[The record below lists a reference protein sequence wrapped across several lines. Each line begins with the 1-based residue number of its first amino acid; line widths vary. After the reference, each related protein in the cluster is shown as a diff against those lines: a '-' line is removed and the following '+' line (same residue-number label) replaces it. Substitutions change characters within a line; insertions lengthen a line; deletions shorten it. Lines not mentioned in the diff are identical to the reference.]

1 MTGSL
6 QVKNGKYYA
15 VINLTDTNGKRKQ
28 KWISTGL
35 EIKGNKKRAE
45 QFLRDKLKEY
55 ELQKHLVNSDILFSD
70 YISYWL
76 ENKKNSLDENTYQSY
91 LTIAKAHILPYFQ
104 SLNKPLVN
112 ISRDDI
118 QQYINFKY
126 ENGRFDGKGGLSA
139 KTVKS
144 HIVIIK
150 QTLKEAVKSNLILA
164 NPSEYVTIPKIKRY
178 EPNFYTAAQINKLLS
193 VTQDNPLY
201 YIIYFTVYFG
211 LRRSEV
217 LGLKWDSVNF
227 EANILT
233 IKHTVVRFA
242 NTIEKDQTKNNSSY
256 RSFPLTE
263 ETKNMLI
270 ELKKKEE
277 ANRKLFGSEYIN
289 NDYIFKRDNGKTYSP
304 DYISRGFSKILLTNN
319 LPHIRF
325 HDLRHSCASLL
336 VANGFNLKDIQEWL
350 GHADIQTTA
359 NIYAHLDSERK
370 KNISQTIANSFN
382 KC

>member
-104 SLNKPLVN
+104 NLNKSLIN

-150 QTLKEAVKSNLILA
+150 QALKEAVKSNLILA
-164 NPSEYVTIPKIKRY
+164 NPSEYVVMPKIKRY
-178 EPNFYTAAQINKLLS
+178 EPNFYTAAQIQELLS
-193 VTQDNPLY
+193 AAQNSQLY
-201 YIIYFTVYFG
+201 GIIYFTVCFG

-227 EANILT
+227 ELNTLT
-233 IKHTVVRFA
+233 IKHTVVRFTS
-242 NTIEKDQTKNNSSY
+242 TIEKDQTKNISSY

-270 ELKKKEE
+270 KLKEKEE
-277 ANRKLFGSEYIN
+277 ANRNLFGSEYIN

-304 DYISRGFSKILLTNN
+304 DYISRGFSKILSINN

-370 KNISQTIANSFN
+370 KSISQSITNSFHF
-382 KC
+382 